1 MTTFQ
6 EIIYPE
12 RSWILKG
19 FFVFLVTFIVLLLSG
34 INVQALESLYL
45 STSLDS
51 KINQIQNSFTT
62 VLPQKDTIMYTKV
75 PRGLVLSIAEEEFFS
90 PEKYLIKASGKDIL
104 NRIIYVLQKY
114 DNDCVIESHTD
125 EVLSEDSIYSYDWE
139 LSIARA
145 NRIADYIVKVGKISS
160 ARVFPLGFGE
170 IMPFKD
176 NVSQKGFRDK
186 RVDFVIFDYDVT
198 R

>member
-1 MTTFQ
+1 MMTFQ
-6 EIIYPE
+6 DIIFPE

-19 FFVFLVTFIVLLLSG
+19 FVVFLIAFIVLLSDSNYANA
-34 INVQALESLYL
+34 IESLYL

-51 KINQIQNSFTT
+51 KINQIQNSFIA
-62 VLPQKDTIMYTKV
+62 VLPQKNTIVYTKV
-75 PRGLVLSIAEEEFFS
+75 PRGLILSISEDEFFLPHNYS
-90 PEKYLIKASGKDIL
+90 IKSSGSEIL
-104 NRIIYVLQKY
+104 NRIIYVLRQY

-125 EVLSEDSIYSYDWE
+125 EVLPRDSIYSYDWE

-145 NRIADYIVKVGKISS
+145 NGIANYLVKVGKISS
-160 ARVFPLGFGE
+160 GRVFPLGFGE
-170 IMPFKD
+170 FMPFKE
-176 NVSQKGFRDK
+176 NVSRKGFSDK